1 MTRIIQNGVHVGPM
15 PRHRQLQAEARAERK
30 AAAPAGV
37 EVSVN
42 GRVID
47 RAEIEAE
54 AQNHPAENPGA
65 ALAAAAQ
72 ALAVRELLLQEAA
85 RLQVEPQPVR
95 VEDGRYETPD
105 DAAIRQL
112 LEQEV
117 VVPEAD
123 DDACRRYYD
132 NNRRR
137 FVSPTLYAAR
147 HILFAAPAEDTT
159 ARAVA
164 AERAESLLAVLA
176 EHPER
181 FGVLAAEW
189 SACPSKEV
197 AGNLGQIGPGQT
209 VAEFEA
215 ALAEMLPGSIRP
227 TPLSTRFGLHIIAL
241 DRREDGVQLPFE
253 AARDRIA
260 GYLEAS
266 SWSRAVAQYLA
277 LLAGAADIQGV
288 RLQGADSPL
297 VQ

>member
-15 PRHRQLQAEARAERK
+15 PRHRQMRAEARAERK
-30 AAAPAGV
+30 AAAPVGP

-42 GRVID
+42 GRVIA
-47 RAEIEAE
+47 RTEIEVE

-72 ALAVRELLLQEAA
+72 ALAVRELLMQEAA

-137 FVSPTLYAAR
+137 FMSPTLYGVR
-147 HILFAAPAEDTT
+147 HILLAASTEDAA

-164 AERAESLLAVLA
+164 AERAEGLLAVLA
-176 EHPER
+176 EHPDR
-181 FGVLAAEW
+181 FGVLAADW

-209 VAEFEA
+209 VPEFEA
-215 ALAEMLPGSIRP
+215 ALAEMEPGTIRA
-227 TPLSTRFGLHIIAL
+227 TPLPTRFGLHIIAL
-241 DRREDGVQLPFE
+241 DRREDGGQLPFA

-260 GYLEAS
+260 AYLEAA

-277 LLAGAADIQGV
+277 LLAGAAEVRGV